1 MRGWGRPRWKPSKV
15 VTLSTFFI
23 GTFPLVY
30 ILSFPSPQP
39 AQPLTCQQTNLVIRK
54 ITIKCI
60 LQSIF
65 MFIYR
70 ETWRSTLGGRCE
82 SISKNA
88 VCRKAPSTLGLLTM
102 QSCWVSKFQP
112 QPRLARHPAVNL
124 TTILT
129 VVCGPAF
136 YILPFLSQLHT
147 PYLISGWNWF
157 HSRKAYIVQS
167 SIPLEKRKQFF
178 VFSRVIGENLVALHL
193 PVQPSSMQDIV
204 VQYSV
209 ELSFAIQ

>member
-15 VTLSTFFI
+15 VTLSTFFL
-23 GTFPLVY
+23 GTLPPVY

-39 AQPLTCQQTNLVIRK
+39 AQPLTCQQTNLVIHR
-54 ITIKCI
+54 ITIQCI

-65 MFIYR
+65 MFIFR
-70 ETWRSTLGGRCE
+70 ETWRGSLDGRCE

-88 VCRKAPSTLGLLTM
+88 VCRKALSTPGLLTR

-112 QPRLARHPAVNL
+112 QPRLAKHPAVNL

-129 VVCGPAF
+129 VAWGPTP

-147 PYLISGWNWF
+147 PYLLELIS
-157 HSRKAYIVQS
+157 
-167 SIPLEKRKQFF
+167 
-178 VFSRVIGENLVALHL
+178 
-193 PVQPSSMQDIV
+193 QP
-204 VQYSV
+204 
-209 ELSFAIQ
+209 